1 MDSFMDSFIFGFHS
15 DTAYEHGKKHG
26 MQNPDAD
33 YVQLVDDHW
42 KYIGQLLGVHQV
54 SPNGI
59 RLVGTI
65 YTARFIIGFA
75 DGARYAKKIRGGLT
89 CQEAAT
95 LSLSHKFAYL
105 EADQHA
111 KHNN

>member
-1 MDSFMDSFIFGFHS
+1 MDSFNFGFHS

-42 KYIGQLLGVHQV
+42 KYIEQLLTVHQIL
-54 SPNGI
+54 PDEI
-59 RLVGTI
+59 RLVDAI

-75 DGARYAKKIRGGLT
+75 DGARYATKIRGGLT
-89 CQEAAT
+89 CQA
-95 LSLSHKFAYL
+95 
-105 EADQHA
+105 
-111 KHNN
+111 